1 MEIYNFNDIPTSIYQ
16 QAIRSQQVRPRFRL
30 SLLYQDESFKE
41 DISDYL
47 MNGSGSLSIEYNQGL
62 RRSMSITLDNS
73 DGRFTPNGLN
83 GIMWMNT
90 KLKLELGVELSN
102 GDIIYNSAGI
112 FCVGNPQAQRQA
124 AQRTISIQCYDK
136 FAMLD
141 GTLGG
146 VLESE
151 YRIAEGTKVINIF
164 RDTLLQDNGNGYP
177 IDIKPLVFDSTLVD
191 SVTQYEISKSPN
203 DSLGLILIELANMI
217 SADIYYGVEG
227 NLVVKSGIVDISQVN
242 KPTLWKYSD
251 DEYEYLESTINYDFT
266 AVKNHVTIVGSNVN
280 NENIYIGTAINT
292 NPQSP
297 TRVSIIGLKKYYLE
311 DANIYSET
319 LAQQR
324 AEYELNRMSI
334 LQNTININS
343 SFLINLDVNSCISI
357 TDEYFKYF
365 DDRFL
370 IQSINI
376 PLTVDSVVDI
386 NCTNIATLPYY
397 PTGS

>member
-1 MEIYNFNDIPTSIYQ
+1 MAIYNFNDVSTEVYRK
-16 QAIRSQQVRPRFRL
+16 AIKSQEIRPRFRL
-30 SLLYQDESFKE
+30 SILYEDESFKE

-62 RRSMSITLDNS
+62 RRSMSLTLDNS
-73 DGRFTPNGLN
+73 DGRFTPNGMN
-83 GIMWMNT
+83 GIMWVNT
-90 KLKLELGVELSN
+90 KLKLELGIELSN

-112 FCVGNPQAQRQA
+112 FYVGNPQAQRES
-124 AQRTISIQCYDK
+124 AQRTIAIQCYDK

-146 VLESE
+146 ILESE
-151 YRIAEGTKVINIF
+151 YRIEEGNKVLNIF

-177 IDIKPLVFDSTLVD
+177 IDLTPIVFDSTLVD
-191 SVTQYEISKSPN
+191 STTQYEISKSPN
-203 DSLGLILIELANMI
+203 DSLGSILIELANMM
-217 SADIYYGVEG
+217 SADIYYGVNG
-227 NLVVKSGIVDISQVN
+227 NLVVRSGITDISQVN
-242 KPTLWKYSD
+242 KPTLWKYND

-266 AVKNHVTIVGSNVN
+266 SIKNHVTVVGANAN
-280 NENIYIGTAINT
+280 GDNIYIGTAINT

-297 TRVSIIGLKKYYLE
+297 TRASIIGYKKYYLE
-311 DANIYSET
+311 DPNIYSET

-324 AEYELNRMSI
+324 AEYELNRLSI

-343 SFLINLDVNSCISI
+343 SFLINLDVNSCIAI
-357 TDEYFKYF
+357 TDSYFEYF

-376 PLTVDSVVDI
+376 PLSIDSVIDI

-397 PTGS
+397 PSGS